1 MKPRM
6 IIDILMVMLLPLLM
20 AYSLIGEKNHEILGI
35 CMFALFIAH
44 HVINRKWWT
53 TLFKGKYSPARAFN
67 TAVNL
72 LLAVYMVAQPVSG
85 ILMSKHILTGIT
97 IAGASSDLRTI
108 HMTLAYWGFVI
119 LSVHLGLHVSAIAAK
134 MKKKERDGTAKA
146 IPFLAALVSAYG
158 LYAFIKHGIVD
169 YLLLRVQFAYFDP
182 SASAALFILDYIAV
196 MVFFAALTHVLQI
209 LLKRKE
215 KTA

>member
-108 HMTLAYWGFVI
+108 HMTLAYW
-119 LSVHLGLHVSAIAAK
+119 
-134 MKKKERDGTAKA
+134 
-146 IPFLAALVSAYG
+146 ALLFS
-158 LYAFIKHGIVD
+158 AFIWD
-169 YLLLRVQFAYFDP
+169 SMCLLSQQR
-182 SASAALFILDYIAV
+182 
-196 MVFFAALTHVLQI
+196 
-209 LLKRKE
+209 
-215 KTA
+215 